1 MAPETIE
8 FELPG
13 STLADFETTR
23 EGVRSLW
30 IRRAFLTLLL
40 TVTLAGLAG
49 LLGVRSTTST
59 HTELGWTLTL
69 EHASVA
75 RAGLDVPW
83 EVTVHR
89 RGGFDGPVTLA
100 VTGDYLD
107 IFETQAFHPEPAA
120 SRRDAQLLYLE
131 FEPPPAG
138 EELVVAYDAYIQPAS
153 QIGADGS
160 VSVIDG
166 GVPRA
171 TVEFGTTLWP

>member
-1 MAPETIE
+1 VDREENP
-8 FELPG
+8 FELPA
-13 STLADFETTR
+13 STFTDFETSR

-30 IRRAFLTLLL
+30 LRRAFLVLLL
-40 TVTLAGLAG
+40 LVVLAGLVG
-49 LLGVRSTTST
+49 LAGVRSTTST

-69 EHASVA
+69 EHASIA

-83 EVTVHR
+83 EVRVR
-89 RGGFDGPVTLA
+89 RQGGFDGPVTLA
-100 VTGDYLD
+100 VTGEYLD

-131 FEPPPAG
+131 FDPPPAG

-153 QIGADGS
+153 QLGAEGS